1 MSGARDTLAA
11 LPRRWVDGKAAY
23 TGNTPTEKQPRGF
36 AIDPTGKYLVASG
49 EQSETISAY
58 SIDPSSGALR
68 LVGQYPTGKG
78 SNWVEIVS
86 FD

>member
-1 MSGARDTLAA
+1 MLFRSGEKSDTLS
-11 LPRRWVDGKAAY
+11 
-23 TGNTPTEKQPRGF
+23 T
-36 AIDPTGKYLVASG
+36 
-49 EQSETISAY
+49 Y

-68 LVGQYPTGKG
+68 PIGTYPIGKG

>member
-1 MSGARDTLAA
+1 MSTCTLLTTAREIGSDSLLRCLSVTSTST
-11 LPRRWVDGKAAY
+11 R
-23 TGNTPTEKQPRGF
+23 EKS
-36 AIDPTGKYLVASG
+36 A
-49 EQSETISAY
+49 TISAY
-58 SIDPSSGALR
+58 AIDQVSGTLR